1 MRPVKAY
8 VELQNYNE
16 ITSFAEAERVVS
28 SYVVTNAIGVLAA
41 RLLTDL
47 AAPRGANTDT
57 QLPALQIITG
67 QRGVGKSHF
76 LAFLR
81 ALISVKALR
90 GMIADS
96 QLLNAI
102 GRFGDRMVTTIEI
115 NFDGCEHEP
124 FAVRLR
130 HSLCQTLKHATY
142 FDDEKWEAAI
152 KGEQVFEQAL
162 GSLPL
167 GSQLILFVDSL
178 PQRWRVAPEMV
189 EADLDWLALIAR
201 QADALPLRAV
211 IVRDEEAGEIE
222 SDDSAVYNLPPD
234 NLQEVIARRVLR
246 KTPAQMREL
255 EDLYNELNQLLPGYS
270 WPKEEFAKC
279 YPVHPLIYESAAAFR
294 AAAQSFSL
302 PNFVATAVTRILNRP
317 ATSLVTPDEV
327 FDRYEYELRKN
338 AALAPTLKLYDQL
351 VSQAVAKLS
360 VGERLWAKLTLK
372 ALFTFS
378 LLGQPASARQ
388 ITQAQMLTEEGNPN
402 AAYERVA
409 RILDHFATTCPE
421 TLLIKS
427 GGSDCSYILAS
438 VNQATGSAMERQL
451 TEAARAIAPDDP
463 RLTELL
469 LATGLGW
476 FDDLRPLTEEVLPSS
491 PLPKS
496 LPQTFR
502 WRGSQRS
509 IEVCLGG
516 QELTESQWRLFVA
529 PLSQTRKAEGQK
541 ADGAVAE
548 ADLQSTEPTVQLD
561 EYTVIWRPA
570 EVSGASVLTPL
581 KKLLAWEELIG
592 ARLDKGVAVTEDQ
605 RVTREKLTE
614 QVRELFL
621 DLYLRNGLLVDA
633 AHTFSCAP
641 RAEERIFTQFLC
653 FAFDGLLQQHFP
665 QHPAFTEPLSNE
677 DVNLLIGEFFLGTEA
692 QQNAPVIQQLVA
704 QFAVPLGI
712 ASRTTPDDPNALYQP
727 DVFGEAIQ
735 PYPFIQTVLGF
746 MDQHTDE
753 SGLANVPLIRI
764 ERLLSDAPYGL
775 PYAAQHLLLGALI
788 ATNLIELLDE
798 ANHSELTRATLAPGF
813 TLSAFSAVRRVASV
827 NYPPQVLAEWAR
839 LLTGQVDLPSP
850 VTLDGEKRVRE
861 AVRQWVESW
870 RTEELT
876 TRFEQ
881 LPMDLLTLSAW
892 RTLET
897 SKMRFIRV
905 SALAEAISE
914 GTMELKTALSR
925 IADIFGLD
933 RASLAQMQ
941 DEMRALCR
949 FLDWMPTFANLRGYL
964 LAAEPTSDDAIE
976 ALRAELT
983 AQIQNSRTVLDSE
996 LRRQLE
1002 SRYAEFCRR
1011 YSELYAAAHEAE
1023 VGPTANRQLI
1033 TSFCTSPE
1041 WTKFRLLMDLRLEG
1055 SAFERDAQALLQ
1067 LAQETRCDLPVRELL
1082 QHQPHCCCSFR
1093 LHRQVHLSNLL
1104 DALKA
1109 IVSAAQTFYSLAIWR
1124 HRSELRAKAK
1134 EITDEAFQ
1142 VELEDFLTACG
1153 SGDLSTLNADLVR
1166 FLNDCLAKESALVNA
1181 GLV

>member
-8 VELQNYNE
+8 VELQSYNE

-28 SYVVTNAIGVLAA
+28 SYVVTPAIGALAA

-47 AAPRGANTDT
+47 AAPRGANTAT
-57 QLPALQIITG
+57 PLPALQIITG
-67 QRGVGKSHF
+67 QRGIGKSHF

-102 GRFGDRMVTTIEI
+102 ERFGNRMVTTIEI
-115 NFDGCEHEP
+115 NFDGYEHEP
-124 FAVRLR
+124 FAARLR
-130 HSLCQTLKHATY
+130 QSLCQTLKHAAY

-162 GSLPL
+162 GALPL
-167 GSQLILFVDSL
+167 GSQLILFIDSL
-178 PQRWRVAPEMV
+178 PQRWRLAPEMV

-222 SDDSAVYNLPPD
+222 SEDSAVYSLPPD
-234 NLQEVIARRVLR
+234 SLQEVIARRVLR
-246 KTPAQMREL
+246 QTPAQMREL
-255 EDLYNELNQLLPGYS
+255 EDLYHELNQLLPGYS
-270 WPKEEFAKC
+270 WPQEEFARC
-279 YPVHPLIYESAAAFR
+279 YPLHPLIYESAAAFR

-302 PNFVATAVTRILNRP
+302 PNFVATAVTRVLNRP

-327 FDRYEYELRKN
+327 FDRYEYEMRKN
-338 AALAPTLKLYDQL
+338 TALAPTLKLYDQL
-351 VSQAVAKLS
+351 VSQAVNKLS

-372 ALFTFS
+372 SLFTFS

-388 ITQAQMLTEEGNPN
+388 IAQAQMLTDESNPN

-409 RILDHFATTCPE
+409 KILDHFATTCPE
-421 TLLIKS
+421 TMFIKG

-438 VNQATGSAMERQL
+438 VNQATGSALERQL
-451 TEAARAIAPDDP
+451 TEAARTMDADDP

-469 LATGLGW
+469 LTVGLSW
-476 FDDLRPLTEEVLPSS
+476 FDDLRPLLEEVSPSS

-509 IEVCLGG
+509 IEVCLDG
-516 QELTESQWRLFVA
+516 QELTEAQWRLFVA
-529 PLSQTRKAEGQK
+529 PLSESQRAE
-541 ADGAVAE
+541 DENSAVSP
-548 ADLQSTEPTVQLD
+548 QSSAFTTQLD
-561 EYTVIWRPA
+561 EYTVIWYTA
-570 EVSGASVLTPL
+570 EVTGTSVLAPL
-581 KKLLAWEELIG
+581 KKLLAWEDLIG
-592 ARLDKGVAVTEDQ
+592 ARMAEGVAVTEDQ
-605 RVTREKLTE
+605 RVTREKLLE
-614 QVRELFL
+614 QVRALFL
-621 DLYLRNGLLVDA
+621 DLYLRNGSLVDA
-633 AHTFSCAP
+633 AHTFDCAP
-641 RAEERIFTQFLC
+641 IADERIFTKFLC
-653 FAFDGLLQQHFP
+653 YAFDSLLQQHFP

-692 QQNAPVIQQLVA
+692 QQNAPAIQQLAA
-704 QFAVPLGI
+704 QFAAPLGL
-712 ASRTTPDDPNALYQP
+712 ASRITPDAPNALYQP
-727 DVFGEAIQ
+727 DVFGEAVQ
-735 PYPFIQTVLGF
+735 PYPFIQAVLGF

-798 ANHSELTRATLAPGF
+798 AKHSELTRATLAPGF
-813 TLSAFSAVRRVASV
+813 TLSSFSAVRRVASV

-850 VTLDGEKRVRE
+850 VTLDSEKRVRE
-861 AVRQWVESW
+861 AVRQWVENW

-892 RTLET
+892 RTLEA
-897 SKMRFIRV
+897 SKTRFMRV
-905 SALAEAISE
+905 SALADAISE

-949 FLDWMPTFANLRGYL
+949 FLDWMPTFTNLRGYL
-964 LAAEPTSDDAIE
+964 LAAEPTSDEAIE
-976 ALRAELT
+976 ALRTELT
-983 AQIQNSRTVLDSE
+983 TQIQNSRTLLDAE

-1002 SRYAEFCRR
+1002 NKYAEFCRR

-1041 WTKFRLLMDLRLEG
+1041 WAKFRLLMDLRLEG
-1055 SAFERDAQALLQ
+1055 RAFERDAQALLQ
-1067 LAQETRCDLPVRELL
+1067 LAQETRCDLPVQELL
-1082 QHQPHCCCSFR
+1082 QNQPHCCCSFR
-1093 LHRQVHLSNLL
+1093 LHRQVQLSTLME
-1104 DALKA
+1104 ALKG

-1134 EITDEAFQ
+1134 EMTDEAFQ

-1153 SGDLSTLNADLVR
+1153 SGDLSPLNADLVR
-1166 FLNDCLAKESALVNA
+1166 FLNDCLAKESALVGA
-1181 GLV
+1181 SLV

>member
-28 SYVVTNAIGVLAA
+28 SYLVTNAIGSLAA

-47 AAPRGANTDT
+47 AAPRGTNTET

-76 LAFLR
+76 MAFLR

-102 GRFGDRMVTTIEI
+102 GRFGDKMVTTIEI
-115 NFDGCEHEP
+115 NFEGCEHEP
-124 FAVRLR
+124 FATRLR
-130 HSLCQTLKHATY
+130 QSLCQTLKHASY

-167 GSQLILFVDSL
+167 GSQLILFIDNL
-178 PQRWRVAPEMV
+178 PQRWRSAPETV

-201 QADALPLRAV
+201 QANALPLRAV
-211 IVRDEEAGEIE
+211 IVRDEEAGQIE
-222 SDDSAVYNLPPD
+222 SEDSAVYSLPPD

-246 KTPAQMREL
+246 KTPAQLREL
-255 EDLYNELNQLLPGYS
+255 EDLHNELNQLLPGYS
-270 WPKEEFAKC
+270 WSKEEFAKC

-302 PNFVATAVTRILNRP
+302 PNFVATAVTRVLNRP

-338 AALAPTLKLYDQL
+338 NALVPTLKLYDQL
-351 VSQAVAKLS
+351 VAQAVAKLS
-360 VGERLWAKLTLK
+360 VGERLWAKLALK

-378 LLGQPASARQ
+378 LMGQPASARQ
-388 ITQAQMLTEEGNPN
+388 IAQAQMLSEEGNPN

-409 RILDHFATTCPE
+409 KILDHFATTCPD
-421 TLLIKS
+421 TLLLKG
-427 GGSDCSYILAS
+427 GGSDCSYMLAS
-438 VNQATGSAMERQL
+438 VNQAAGSAMERQL
-451 TEAARAIAPDDP
+451 TEAARAIAADDP

-469 LATGLGW
+469 LSVGIGW
-476 FDDLRPLTEEVLPSS
+476 FDDLRPLAEEVSPAS
-491 PLPKS
+491 PLPQS
-496 LPQTFR
+496 LPQTFH

-516 QELTESQWRLFVA
+516 QELTESQWRLFVV
-529 PLSQTRKAEGQK
+529 PLHESTLDAT
-541 ADGAVAE
+541 VN
-548 ADLQSTEPTVQLD
+548 DLQLD
-561 EYTVIWRPA
+561 EHTVLWRPA
-570 EVSGASVLTPL
+570 AVAGASALTPL

-592 ARLDKGVAVTEDQ
+592 TRLAEGVALTEDQ
-605 RVTREKLTE
+605 RATREILTE
-614 QVRELFL
+614 QVRELFVE
-621 DLYLRNGLLVDA
+621 LYLKNGALADA
-633 AHTFSCAP
+633 AHTFDAAP
-641 RAEERIFTQFLC
+641 VANERIFTQFLSY
-653 FAFDGLLQQHFP
+653 AFDALLAQHFP
-665 QHPAFTEPLSNE
+665 QHPPFPEPLSNE
-677 DVNLLIGEFFLGTEA
+677 DVNLLIGEFFLGAEA
-692 QQNAPVIQQLVA
+692 QQNAPAIQQLVA
-704 QFAVPLGI
+704 QFAAPLGV
-712 ASRTTPDDPNALYQP
+712 ASRVTPDDPDAPFQP
-727 DVFGEAIQ
+727 DVFGEAVQ
-735 PYPFIQTVLGF
+735 PYPFIQAVLGF

-813 TLSAFSAVRRVASV
+813 TLGSFSAVRRVASV
-827 NYPPQVLAEWAR
+827 NYPPNVLAEWAR
-839 LLTGQVDLPSP
+839 LLTGQVDLPAP
-850 VTLDGEKRVRE
+850 VTLDAEKRVRE

-870 RTEELT
+870 RAEELT

-897 SKMRFIRV
+897 SKTRFMRV

-914 GTMELKTALSR
+914 GTMDVKTALSR

-949 FLDWMPTFANLRGYL
+949 FLDWMPTFTDLRGYL
-964 LAAEPTSDDAIE
+964 LAAEPTADNAIE
-976 ALRAELT
+976 ALRTELT
-983 AQIQNSRTVLDSE
+983 AQIQDARTLLE
-996 LRRQLE
+996 AEQRRQLE
-1002 SRYAEFCRR
+1002 SKYAEFCRR

-1041 WTKFRLLMDLRLEG
+1041 WMKFRLLMELRLEG

-1067 LAQETRCDLPVRELL
+1067 LAQETRCDLPVQELL

-1093 LHRQVHLSNLL
+1093 LHRQVQLSTLL
-1104 DALKA
+1104 DALKG

-1134 EITDEAFQ
+1134 EVTDESFQ
-1142 VELEDFLTACG
+1142 FELEDFLTACG

-1166 FLNDCLAKESALVNA
+1166 FLNDCLAKEPAPASV
-1181 GLV
+1181 GLM